1 MQKTPGPESV
11 RTPLSKPRK
20 SPSEMVK
27 TFSPRAAGLN
37 LAGTFISAISQWP
50 RSSIS
55 PDLSLALSLF
65 S

>member
-11 RTPLSKPRK
+11 RAPLRKPRK

-37 LAGTFISAISQWP
+37 LAGTFISAISRWP

>member
-11 RTPLSKPRK
+11 RTPLRKPRK

-37 LAGTFISAISQWP
+37 LAEHLFP
-50 RSSIS
+50 RFLSGQDRRSHQTS
-55 PDLSLALSLF
+55 LSLCL
-65 S
+65 